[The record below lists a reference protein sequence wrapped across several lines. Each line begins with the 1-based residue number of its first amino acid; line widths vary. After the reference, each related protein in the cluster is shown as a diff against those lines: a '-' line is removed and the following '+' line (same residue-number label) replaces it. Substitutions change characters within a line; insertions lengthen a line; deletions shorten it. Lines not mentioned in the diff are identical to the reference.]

1 VLLVFSDVI
10 FSGLQVHTPEIFP
23 VILLTWGAVKD
34 VTGVA
39 VLKAF
44 NFVTFELDRLQD
56 FGGLTAILNLF
67 RFPHLDGSVS
77 NNSLP
82 APK

>member
-1 VLLVFSDVI
+1 MLLVFCDVI
-10 FSGLQVHTPEIFP
+10 FSRLQVHTPAIFP
-23 VILLTWGAVKD
+23 VILLAWGAVQD
-34 VTGVA
+34 VTGIA
-39 VLKAF
+39 VLEAF
-44 NFVTFELDRLQD
+44 DFITLKLDGLQD
-56 FGGLTAILNLF
+56 FGRLTAILNLF